1 MIPERMMANIEKIS
15 SLTDEK
21 SQPAITNQIA
31 EMQVT
36 CRAES
41 LRRGLGIDFDKG
53 LEKFKKFG
61 AGHPVAEVFPFMP
74 SRSDFRR
81 RDLH

>member
-41 LRRGLGIDFDKG
+41 LRRGLGID
-53 LEKFKKFG
+53 
-61 AGHPVAEVFPFMP
+61 
-74 SRSDFRR
+74 R
-81 RDLH
+81 

>member
-31 EMQVT
+31 EM
-36 CRAES
+36 
-41 LRRGLGIDFDKG
+41 
-53 LEKFKKFG
+53 
-61 AGHPVAEVFPFMP
+61 
-74 SRSDFRR
+74 
-81 RDLH
+81 

>member
-31 EMQVT
+31 EIQVT
-36 CRAES
+36 WRAES
-41 LRRGLGIDFDKG
+41 LRRGLGID
-53 LEKFKKFG
+53 
-61 AGHPVAEVFPFMP
+61 
-74 SRSDFRR
+74 
-81 RDLH
+81 

>member
-31 EMQVT
+31 EIQVA

-41 LRRGLGIDFDKG
+41 LRRGLGID
-53 LEKFKKFG
+53 
-61 AGHPVAEVFPFMP
+61 
-74 SRSDFRR
+74 
-81 RDLH
+81 

>member
-1 MIPERMMANIEKIS
+1 MAEAVYPKRLERNYRRLLYKATNTMIPERMMANIEKIS

-41 LRRGLGIDFDKG
+41 LRRGLGID
-53 LEKFKKFG
+53 
-61 AGHPVAEVFPFMP
+61 
-74 SRSDFRR
+74 
-81 RDLH
+81 

>member
-1 MIPERMMANIEKIS
+1 MAEAIAPRCVYPKRLERNYRWFLYKAMKTRIPERMMANMEKIS

-41 LRRGLGIDFDKG
+41 LRRGLVIGK
-53 LEKFKKFG
+53 
-61 AGHPVAEVFPFMP
+61 
-74 SRSDFRR
+74 
-81 RDLH
+81 